1 MSLERYVFQI
11 KIRIVLNQ
19 INYMNKLWNLLND
32 KNKNYK
38 QKVKIIDKDIKKI
51 LIETNTI
58 NIRKNSDKNFI
69 LFIFMN

>member
-19 INYMNKLWNLLND
+19 INYMNKLWNLLKD

-38 QKVKIIDKDIKKI
+38 QKVKI
-51 LIETNTI
+51 
-58 NIRKNSDKNFI
+58 
-69 LFIFMN
+69 LF

>member
-38 QKVKIIDKDIKKI
+38 QKVKI
-51 LIETNTI
+51 
-58 NIRKNSDKNFI
+58 
-69 LFIFMN
+69 LF